1 MVEKIMI
8 FFYRIGEIQNMK
20 KLYKWFLPILVAIAI
35 CFNGCGNQDT
45 ANNSQVEAS
54 SSVSSIQEESSL
66 STESGEI
73 FEFEIQGSQPSESED
88 SKEPIDVENVAGQ
101 ASEFSISMVPE
112 FSGSPYVEINGNI
125 PWFNDEDM
133 TTESYE
139 YYAPLDTLGRCGVC
153 IASIGQNLMPTE
165 ERGSIGSVKPSGWH
179 LVKYNGVVDGN
190 YLYNRCHLIGYQLSG
205 ENANVSNLITGTR
218 YLNVNGMLGFENE
231 VADYVQSTGNHVL
244 YRVTP
249 IFEGDNL
256 VASGV
261 LMEAKSVEDAGAG
274 ICFNVFCY
282 NVQPGVAIDY
292 ATGDSALDG
301 TVEESAKAKEETET
315 QDQQQVT
322 EETNSNRQAA
332 EQEYVVNTNTNK
344 FHRSDCSS
352 VKKMKDKNKMEFTGS
367 RDELIN
373 QGYEPCRNCNP

>member
-1 MVEKIMI
+1 
-8 FFYRIGEIQNMK
+8 MK

-35 CFNGCGNQDT
+35 CFNGCGNNDE

-54 SSVSSIQEESSL
+54 SSISSIQEASSL
-66 STESGEI
+66 SLKSGASES
-73 FEFEIQGSQPSESED
+73 EIQDSQSSESED
-88 SKEPIDVENVAGQ
+88 SKEPIDVENAAGQ
-101 ASEFSISMVPE
+101 ASEFSMSMVPE
-112 FSGSPYVEINGNI
+112 FSGSPYVEINENI

-139 YYAPLDTLGRCGVC
+139 YYAPLDSLGRCGVC
-153 IASIGQNLMPTE
+153 IASIGQDLMPTE

-231 VADYVQSTGNHVL
+231 VAEYVQSTGNHVL

-249 IFEGDNL
+249 IFEGDNP

-274 ICFNVFCY
+274 VCFNVFCY

-315 QDQQQVT
+315 QDQHQVT
-322 EETNSNRQAA
+322 EETNSDRQEA
-332 EQEYVVNTNTNK
+332 EHEYVVNTNTNK

-367 RDELIN
+367 RDELIS
-373 QGYEPCRNCNP
+373 QGYEPCQNCNP

>member
-54 SSVSSIQEESSL
+54 SSVSSIQEASSL
-66 STESGEI
+66 NSESGA
-73 FEFEIQGSQPSESED
+73 SESEIQDSQSSESKD
-88 SKEPIDVENVAGQ
+88 SKEPIDIENAAGQ
-101 ASEFSISMVPE
+101 ASEFSMSMVPE
-112 FSGSPYVEINGNI
+112 FAGSPYVEINGNI

-139 YYAPLDTLGRCGVC
+139 YYSPLDTLGRCGVC
-153 IASIGQNLMPTE
+153 IASIGQDLMPTE

-249 IFEGDNL
+249 IFEDDNL

-332 EQEYVVNTNTNK
+332 EKEYVVNTNTNK